1 MLGACLMA
9 LVVGGVLL
17 ARAKE
22 GKTMDS
28 TRTIGP
34 IPAIDAA
41 APTKTET
48 ATFALG

>member
-1 MLGACLMA
+1 MA
-9 LVVGGVLL
+9 LVAGGVLL
-17 ARAKE
+17 VMAKD
-22 GKTMDS
+22 GKTMDN